1 MNKLV
6 ISPEAARDLEEIKQ
20 YIIYELKN
28 PTTAQQNVSSITREL
43 RILEHHAEAGPSVA
57 ALTGYSSDL
66 RIFVCGNYIAVY
78 KVEGS
83 TVLVARV
90 INARQDY
97 ITVLFG
103 DNISP

>member
-28 PTTAQQNVSSITREL
+28 PIAARRVVRSITRDL
-43 RILEHHAEAGPSVA
+43 RILEHHADAGAAVV
-57 ALTGYSSDL
+57 ALTGYASEL
-66 RIFVCGNYIAVY
+66 RILGGGSYIAVY

-103 DNISP
+103 DKISP

>member
-6 ISPEAARDLEEIKQ
+6 ISPEAARDLEKIKQ

-28 PTTAQQNVSSITREL
+28 PSAARRIVRGITKDL
-43 RILEHHAEAGPSVA
+43 RILERYAEAGPSVA

-66 RIFVCGNYIAVY
+66 RILVCGNYLAVY

-83 TVLVARV
+83 AVLVARV
-90 INARQDY
+90 IHARQDY

-103 DNISP
+103 DTTSP

>member
-6 ISPEAARDLEEIKQ
+6 ISPEAARDLEKIQQ

-28 PTTAQQNVSSITREL
+28 PSAARRIVRGITKDL
-43 RILEHHAEAGPSVA
+43 RILERYAEAGPSVA
-57 ALTGYSSDL
+57 ALTGYSNDL
-66 RIFVCGNYIAVY
+66 RILVCGNYLAVY

-90 INARQDY
+90 IHARQDY

-103 DNISP
+103 ETISP

>member
-6 ISPEAARDLEEIKQ
+6 ISPEAARDLEKIKQ

-28 PTTAQQNVSSITREL
+28 PSAARRVVRSITKDL

-66 RIFVCGNYIAVY
+66 RILVCGNYIAVY
-78 KVEGS
+78 KVKGS

>member
-6 ISPEAARDLEEIKQ
+6 ISPEAARDLEKINQ

-28 PTTAQQNVSSITREL
+28 PSAARQVVRSIIKDL
-43 RILEHHAEAGPSVA
+43 RILEHYAEAGPSVA

-66 RIFVCGNYIAVY
+66 RILVSGNYIAAY
-78 KVEGS
+78 KVEGN

-97 ITVLFG
+97 INVLFG

>member
-6 ISPEAARDLEEIKQ
+6 ISPEAARDLEKINQ

-28 PTTAQQNVSSITREL
+28 PSAARQVVRSITKDL
-43 RILEHHAEAGPSVA
+43 RILEHYAEAG
-57 ALTGYSSDL
+57 LTGYSSDL
-66 RIFVCGNYIAVY
+66 RILVSGNYIAAY
-78 KVEGS
+78 KVEGN

-97 ITVLFG
+97 INVLFG

>member
-6 ISPEAARDLEEIKQ
+6 ISPEAARDLEKIKQ

-28 PTTAQQNVSSITREL
+28 PSAARRVVRSITKDL

-66 RIFVCGNYIAVY
+66 RILVCGNYIVIY

-83 TVLVARV
+83 TVFIARV

-97 ITVLFG
+97 VTVLFG